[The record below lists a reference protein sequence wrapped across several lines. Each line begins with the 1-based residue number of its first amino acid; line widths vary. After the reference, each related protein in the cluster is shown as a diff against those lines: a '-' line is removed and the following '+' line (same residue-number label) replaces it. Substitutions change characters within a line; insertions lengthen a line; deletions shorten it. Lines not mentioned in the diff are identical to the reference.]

1 MQDAWAVLRFARDR
15 RTIAVCAGLAFF
27 AAGQVVSRTIQRWE
41 HLREEVVWLRA
52 RLADKNELIARQR
65 LEMSEVSAAADRVIQ
80 GMATTKERA
89 GEARRLAHME
99 ETRATAPE
107 VMRATT
113 TSDLSGALLSE
124 DGARTLE
131 QLSWL
136 EGEAASVA
144 DSLTVLTALLK
155 ERPNAP
161 TRGVPSLWPVRG
173 TVTSRFGTR
182 RSPYGG
188 GNEVHPGIDISAQ
201 YGMPVTAG
209 GDGEVIFAG
218 RDPGYGRLVIID
230 HGADVDTL
238 YGHLSAVYVR
248 EGQKVRRGQPL
259 GAVGATGR
267 ATGAHLH
274 YEVRVRNTPVD
285 PRRYLVN

>member
-15 RTIAVCAGLAFF
+15 RTIAVCAGVAFF
-27 AAGQVVSRTIQRWE
+27 AAGQLVSGAIQRWE
-41 HLREEVVWLRA
+41 QMREEAVWLRA
-52 RLADKNELIARQR
+52 RLADKTELIARQR
-65 LEMSEVSAAADRVIQ
+65 LEMGEVSAAADRVIQ
-80 GMATTKERA
+80 AMATTRERA
-89 GEARRLAHME
+89 TDARRLAHME
-99 ETRATAPE
+99 ETRPSAGH
-107 VMRATT
+107 VIRAST
-113 TSDLSGALLSE
+113 TSELSGALLSE
-124 DGARTLE
+124 DAARTLE

-136 EGEAASVA
+136 EGEAVSVG
-144 DSLTVLTALLK
+144 DSLTVLSALVK
-155 ERPNAP
+155 ERPNAVS
-161 TRGVPSLWPVRG
+161 RGVPSLWPVRG
-173 TVTSRFGTR
+173 TVTSRFGPR

-188 GNEVHPGIDISAQ
+188 GNEVHPGIDIQAK

-218 RDPGYGRLVIID
+218 RDPGYGRLVIVD
-230 HGADVDTL
+230 HGADIDTL

-248 EGQKVRRGQPL
+248 EGQKVKRGQPL
-259 GAVGATGR
+259 GAIGATGR

>member
-15 RTIAVCAGLAFF
+15 RTLAVVAGVAFF
-27 AAGQVVSRTIQRWE
+27 AAGQLISSAAERWQ

-52 RLADKNELIARQR
+52 RLLDKGELIARQR
-65 LEMSEVSAAADRVIQ
+65 LEMNEVAAAADRVVRA
-80 GMATTKERA
+80 MTATRERA
-89 GEARRLAHME
+89 ADARRLAHME
-99 ETRATAPE
+99 ETRAAAPD
-107 VMRATT
+107 VIRATT

-124 DGARTLE
+124 DAARTLE

-136 EGEAASVA
+136 EGESASVG
-144 DSLTVLTALLK
+144 DPLTVLSALLK
-155 ERPNAP
+155 ERPTAP
-161 TRGVPSLWPVRG
+161 SRATPSLWPVRG
-173 TVTSRFGTR
+173 AVTSRFGPR
-182 RSPYGG
+182 RSPYGE
-188 GNEVHPGIDISAQ
+188 GNEVHPGIDIQAQ

-209 GDGEVIFAG
+209 GDGEVVFAG

-230 HGADVDTL
+230 HGGDIDTL

-274 YEVRVRNTPVD
+274 YEVRVRTTPVD